1 MRTLL
6 IISSALLLGACGEQA
21 AEPPKA
27 AAIPAKLPAG
37 QYEVTTSVKSL
48 VSTDKTPVPTFTK
61 VGETRTVTGCVS
73 ADGVPGVELLAT
85 KDDACVVKDPYIRN
99 GRMNLT
105 LDCTRPAQGKVMA
118 TLDGKYTADGFTGT
132 QTATSTFAGSGD
144 FRLVEEL
151 TARKLAD
158 QCSPAATGAAEAKS

>member
-1 MRTLL
+1 MRALL
-6 IISSALLLGACGEQA
+6 IVTSALLLGACGEQA
-21 AEPPKA
+21 AEQPKA

-61 VGETRTVTGCVS
+61 VGETRTVTGCVGE
-73 ADGVPGVELLAT
+73 DGVPKVELLAT
-85 KDDACVVKDPYIRN
+85 EGDACVVTDPYIRS

-105 LDCTRPAQGKVMA
+105 LDCTRPKQGKVMA
-118 TLDGKYTADGFTGT
+118 ILDGKYTADGFTGT

-158 QCSPAATGAAEAKS
+158 QCAPTAAAAGEAKS